1 MIKLKKRNVIKIVIS
16 VTALILVV
24 VMLLALSQCSTE
36 MLRLPAFKSLSSY
49 PSLSEETVAEN
60 DNLAII
66 WNDEEKIVY
75 LYDKATGT
83 KWGPR
88 ETLTT
93 IDGEMTV
100 SKKIPKVFSPI
111 YISYYDKESC
121 VVVEDVLAQSASIA
135 NDTVAAKS
143 IKNGI
148 LVRYDFP
155 EEEISVTV
163 SYVLQKNCMVVSVDK
178 SQITEGSEKLVTSV
192 SVAPYMCSIYKD
204 DSDAY
209 LFVPSGS
216 GALIYPEIIVDKTI
230 TTAEKV
236 YGEDAAIN
244 KDFEFFTGESVR
256 LPVYGTKV
264 GNAGLCAIITDDAEK
279 SEIATVSQ
287 DKNTGMSA
295 VYAKTYLRGYD
306 IIDMPEGFGS
316 GGTTKL
322 VSDPVSDS
330 IFSVAFYP
338 FGGEGCSYVDMA
350 EIYRDYL
357 YSANKLEL
365 KKTESEVALNINVLG
380 AAEVTKHF
388 LGIPYTGL
396 LTLTNLEDAANL
408 MKDTSE
414 IVGNNFMMNLE
425 GFAESGID
433 IGKPAGNGK
442 IASSLGGGSKLKKL
456 LNSAEQLGIKA
467 YVDFD
472 TVRYN
477 EGGFGCSSF
486 EAAQR
491 VDKKRI
497 TLTHKSKVS
506 GMAVS
511 NAKSYKLVGRGLL
524 DNINSKLISSVSK
537 YGINAVSLS
546 TLTSISYSDYSSE
559 DYYICGDMSKQVR
572 NILKNYSKD
581 NISVLGNDA
590 NAYAAVYCS
599 HITGAPLSSTD
610 SDSFAYGI
618 PFYEIVFKG
627 YIPMTSKAVNTFYN
641 QQSGI
646 LKAAEAGIG
655 ITYEVVGEYD
665 NDIMYSVQNLS
676 YVLTAEEM
684 TEKLNDSSM
693 QKFIGYF
700 NKIKGASIK
709 EHEIISEYVRKVT
722 FDNGVTVY
730 VNYGYE
736 AVNINGFQ
744 IGASDFEYS
753 EGDVSNG

>member
-121 VVVEDVLAQSASIA
+121 VVVEDVLAQSASID

-264 GNAGLCAIITDDAEK
+264 GNAGLCAIITDDSEK

-365 KKTESEVALNINVLG
+365 KKTESEVALNVNVLG
-380 AAEVTKHF
+380 SAEITKHF

-396 LTLTNLEDAANL
+396 LTLTNLEDATIL
-408 MKDTSE
+408 MKNTSE
-414 IVGNNFMMNLE
+414 IVGNNFMMKLE
-425 GFAESGID
+425 GFTESGID

-456 LNSAEQLGIKA
+456 LNSAEELGIKA

-477 EGGFGCSSF
+477 DGGFGCSSF

-506 GMAVS
+506 GM
-511 NAKSYKLVGRGLL
+511 
-524 DNINSKLISSVSK
+524 SVP
-537 YGINAVSLS
+537 N
-546 TLTSISYSDYSSE
+546 
-559 DYYICGDMSKQVR
+559 
-572 NILKNYSKD
+572 
-581 NISVLGNDA
+581 
-590 NAYAAVYCS
+590 
-599 HITGAPLSSTD
+599 
-610 SDSFAYGI
+610 
-618 PFYEIVFKG
+618 
-627 YIPMTSKAVNTFYN
+627 
-641 QQSGI
+641 
-646 LKAAEAGIG
+646 
-655 ITYEVVGEYD
+655 
-665 NDIMYSVQNLS
+665 
-676 YVLTAEEM
+676 
-684 TEKLNDSSM
+684 
-693 QKFIGYF
+693 
-700 NKIKGASIK
+700 
-709 EHEIISEYVRKVT
+709 
-722 FDNGVTVY
+722 
-730 VNYGYE
+730 
-736 AVNINGFQ
+736 
-744 IGASDFEYS
+744 
-753 EGDVSNG
+753 